1 MMSTTPDDPTPRET
15 FRGTVATTAAD
26 STPWWMPRPSP
37 PGDAPN
43 VVLVVLDD
51 TGFAHLGCYGSDI
64 DTPNIDRL
72 AAGGLRFTNF
82 HTTALC
88 SPTRASL
95 LSGRNH
101 HSVGMRF
108 LSNTDTGFSNCRGVI
123 SPRAGTIA
131 EILQAN
137 GYATFAL
144 GKWHLA
150 NMEDCSPSGPM
161 THWPLGRGFDRYY
174 GFLGGGTDQYSP
186 ELVVDNQV
194 VDQPSDPDYHLS
206 SAMIDEAMSMI
217 TSHRSTSTRPFLAY
231 LAFGATHAPHQ
242 VPARYIEKYRG
253 NYDRGWDAVRAD
265 WFARQHELGIV
276 PPEAEMSPRNWDVK
290 PWDDLSANEQV
301 LFARMQEVFAGFLDH
316 TDEQIGRLMRF
327 LEELGEFENTMFVL
341 LSDNGASQE
350 GGDNG
355 VLNEL
360 SHFNGIHVG
369 ADEMMPYLDRLG
381 GPHLFN
387 NYPKGWAQ
395 VGNCPL
401 RFYKQNTFEG
411 GIRDPLVVHWPRG
424 IKRAGEIRTQYHH
437 AIDVLPTILDAVGI
451 DAPAVLKGEPQLP
464 VEGTSMSYCFDD
476 PGAPDRRTTQYY
488 EMLGHRAIYH
498 DGWKAVTLHFPRTP
512 YEEERWNL
520 YHVDEDFAEIHDLA
534 DEMPE
539 KVAEMQSL
547 WWSEAERY
555 NVLPLDDRTIELY
568 SVRRPGSE
576 LSRNSFTFRLGTARI
591 DRFAMPDL
599 RNRSWAIAARFPLAD
614 GSLPHGVL
622 VAGGDRTG
630 GYSFYLLDAAA
641 HFTFNYLGETRT
653 ISAPIAPAT
662 LGGGTLEVT
671 ARFTKTEPYAGT
683 LAVEIAGEVGATR
696 PIRMLPFRQT
706 MSGMHVGVDHGS
718 TVTDAYDAPF
728 RFTGTGL
735 VVRYELADDRD
746 DLRRAA
752 EMDARNALAEQ

>member
-1 MMSTTPDDPTPRET
+1 MGEE
-15 FRGTVATTAAD
+15 FHGTVAATAAE
-26 STPWWMPRPSP
+26 STPWWAPRPTP
-37 PGDAPN
+37 PHEAPN

-51 TGFAHLGCYGSDI
+51 TGYGHLGCYGSDI
-64 DTPNIDRL
+64 DTPNVDAL
-72 AAGGLRFTNF
+72 AARGLRFTNF

-123 SPRAGTIA
+123 SPRAGTVA
-131 EILQAN
+131 EILQAS

-186 ELVVDNQV
+186 ELVVDNHL

-206 SAMIDEAMSMI
+206 SAMVDQAISMI
-217 TSHRSTSTRPFLAY
+217 TSHRATSTRPFFTY

-242 VPARYIEKYRG
+242 VPQPYIEKYRG
-253 NYDRGWDAVRAD
+253 RYDRGWDAVRAA
-265 WFARQHELGIV
+265 WFDRQLALGVVPRGTEL
-276 PPEAEMSPRNWDVK
+276 SPRNWDV
-290 PWDDLSANEQV
+290 PAWDDLSPDEQV

-316 TDEQIGRLMRF
+316 TDEQIGRLVSF
-327 LEELGEFENTMFVL
+327 LDELDELDDTIIVV

-350 GGDNG
+350 GGDSG

-369 ADEMMPYLDRLG
+369 AGEMLASLDRLG

-395 VGNCPL
+395 VGNCPM

-411 GIRDPLVVHWPRG
+411 GIRDPLIVHWPSRISRG
-424 IKRAGEIRTQYHH
+424 GEIRDQYHH
-437 AIDVLPTILDAVGI
+437 AIDVMPTILDAVGLT
-451 DAPAVLKGEPQLP
+451 APTVLKGEPQMP
-464 VEGTSMSYCFDD
+464 VEGISMAYCFDD
-476 PGAPDRRTTQYY
+476 AEAPSRRTTQYY

-512 YEEERWNL
+512 YGEERWNL
-520 YHVDEDFAEIHDLA
+520 YHLDEDFSEVNDLA
-534 DEMPE
+534 DQRPE
-539 KVAEMQSL
+539 KVAELTAL
-547 WWSEAERY
+547 WWEEAQRY

-568 SVRRPGSE
+568 SVRRPDSE
-576 LSRNSFTFRLGTARI
+576 LSRSSFTFRLGTARI
-591 DRFAMPDL
+591 DRFGMPDL
-599 RNRSWAIAARFPLAD
+599 RNRSWSIAAELPLTD
-614 GSLPHGVL
+614 GALPEGVM
-622 VAGGDRTG
+622 VAGGDRTS
-630 GYSFYLLDAAA
+630 GYTFYLMGGAA
-641 HFTFNYLGETRT
+641 HFAFNYLGEIRT
-653 ISAPIAPAT
+653 VSTPVGPPH
-662 LGGGTLEVT
+662 LGRASLKVV
-671 ARFTKTEPYAGT
+671 ARFAKTEPYTGQLTVEVDGAAGGSGT
-683 LAVEIAGEVGATR
+683 V
-696 PIRMLPFRQT
+696 RMLPFRQT
-706 MSGMHVGVDHGS
+706 LSGMHIGADHGS
-718 TVTDAYDAPF
+718 TVTDAYPPPF
-728 RFTGTGL
+728 RFTGRGL
-735 VVRYELADDRD
+735 VVHYDLLDDRD
-746 DLRRAA
+746 DERRAA
-752 EMDARNALAEQ
+752 RMEAHNAIAEQ